1 MGLKQ
6 YVFLIEKLKRNRQ
19 NMEKETY
26 KKMARSGVIISIVG
40 MLGVIF
46 SSEISAIGICGSVM
60 VWGLYIV
67 NNALNTIKAVT
78 LLKFN

>member
-1 MGLKQ
+1 
-6 YVFLIEKLKRNRQ
+6 
-19 NMEKETY
+19 MEKEAY
-26 KKMARSGVIISIVG
+26 KKMVRSGAIISIVG

-78 LLKFN
+78 LLKLN

>member
-6 YVFLIEKLKRNRQ
+6 YVFLIEKLKGNRQ